1 MVISSTRFE
10 ILAFFLLILKF
21 VQKYGYK
28 LYVDLIKEDIDYE
41 DVPATLPVN
50 HFIIVEEIMLDS
62 LLYASIISSGF
73 LSRGS
78 FGESFSKLLILILLG
93 CCFLVMTGIVFCSI
107 IVYHSLGIKNEV
119 LKIFSVVF
127 TFCSELLFFF
137 NMLFESPVPLALTV
151 LCDFVIRFAVNIFFV
166 FFPPLVIN
174 ILISFCEIL
183 VHLLYI
189 YLFTMIY

>member
-1 MVISSTRFE
+1 MVIPSTRFE

-28 LYVDLIKEDIDYE
+28 LYFDLIKEDIDYE

-50 HFIIVEEIMLDS
+50 DFIIVEEIMLDS

-73 LSRGS
+73 LSRG
-78 FGESFSKLLILILLG
+78 FFDESFSKLLILILLG

-119 LKIFSVVF
+119 LKISSVVF

-137 NMLFESPVPLALTV
+137 DMLFESPVP
-151 LCDFVIRFAVNIFFV
+151 
-166 FFPPLVIN
+166 
-174 ILISFCEIL
+174 
-183 VHLLYI
+183 
-189 YLFTMIY
+189 